1 MSDSCDFCDDFTPIP
16 AGVPGPAGTPG
27 ATGGV
32 GPTGPTGPAAYT
44 TLSAGFTMPAFG
56 ADVQIQVGTTDWMG
70 AGLHI
75 FVGGAGYFSVV
86 SVDSS
91 LLATITPQ
99 DVNTNANTGVA
110 IPLGG
115 VVIPA
120 ALLSLIHPSLT
131 TSTIVSL
138 RLKARRRVP
147 LLTTP
152 PANLLDPA

>member
-75 FVGGAGYFSVV
+75 FVGGAGYFSV
-86 SVDSS
+86 SQSTLHYSPQSLRRTLTPMQTPGSRS
-91 LLATITPQ
+91 LL
-99 DVNTNANTGVA
+99 VA
-110 IPLGG
+110 
-115 VVIPA
+115 
-120 ALLSLIHPSLT
+120 
-131 TSTIVSL
+131 
-138 RLKARRRVP
+138 
-147 LLTTP
+147 
-152 PANLLDPA
+152 